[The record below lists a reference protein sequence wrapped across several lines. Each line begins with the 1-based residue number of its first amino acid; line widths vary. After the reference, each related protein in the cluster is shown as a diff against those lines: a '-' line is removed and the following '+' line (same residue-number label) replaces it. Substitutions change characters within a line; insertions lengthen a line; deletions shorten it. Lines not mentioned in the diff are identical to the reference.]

1 MEHDGTNLAA
11 TEAVRSVQVLKI
23 DGYCATATLGPSEF
37 IKSRW
42 NIDGHEWEICF
53 YPDFW
58 QFLEDM
64 EEMYPLDEDY
74 ISEWVALKLILVSE
88 PQRDKL
94 RVNLSCRLVCPSPHL
109 DPSQEKNVSHVFHR
123 GSKCSPEVLLMP
135 KHDLPSSGYIVNDSL
150 TVECTITVLGDLD
163 TVGKEQ
169 PLPVPP
175 PSDLRQHL
183 SELLESQHG
192 ADITFHISGESFA
205 AHKVILAARSPV
217 FKAKFFGSMQETSS
231 ESVVIEDME
240 AAVFKSM
247 LQFIYTD
254 MAPELDGDLEPQAAA
269 TRAQHLLVAA
279 DRYGLNRLKLICEC
293 KLSGGIDIGTAA
305 TTLALAEQHH
315 CSLLKAKCLEFVTKS
330 PETLDAV
337 LATDGYAHLVASC
350 PLVLTEL
357 LRAACGRKI

>member
-1 MEHDGTNLAA
+1 MET
-11 TEAVRSVQVLKI
+11 
-23 DGYCATATLGPSEF
+23 SEF

-42 NIDGHEWEICF
+42 NIYGHEWEVRF
-53 YPDFW
+53 YPNYWHFFEDLEETYY
-58 QFLEDM
+58 QFD
-64 EEMYPLDEDY
+64 DDY
-74 ISEWVALKLILVSE
+74 HTEWVALKLILVSE

-94 RVNLSCRLVCPSPHL
+94 RVNLSCRLVCPSQHL
-109 DPSQEKNVSHVFHR
+109 DPSEEKIVSHVFDSH
-123 GSKCSPEVLLMP
+123 SKCSPEVLLMP
-135 KHDLPSSGYIVNDSL
+135 KHVLPSSGYIVNDSL
-150 TVECTITVLGDLD
+150 TVECTITVLGHFD
-163 TVGKEQ
+163 TADKEQ

-175 PSDLRQHL
+175 PSDLHQHL
-183 SELLESQHG
+183 GELLESQDG
-192 ADITFHISGESFA
+192 ADITFHVSGESFA

-217 FKAKFFGSMQETSS
+217 FKAKFFGGMEETSS

-247 LQFIYTD
+247 LHFIYTD

-269 TRAQHLLVAA
+269 TKAQHLLAAA

-293 KLSGGIDIGTAA
+293 KLSGGIDIGIAA

-357 LRAACGRKI
+357 LRAARGRKI

>member
-1 MEHDGTNLAA
+1 MENDGTNLTV
-11 TEAVRSVQVLKI
+11 TEAVRSVQLLKI
-23 DGYCATATLGPSEF
+23 DGYCATAAMDPSEF

-42 NIDGHEWEICF
+42 NIDGHEWEIRF
-53 YPDFW
+53 YPYHCHFFD
-58 QFLEDM
+58 D
-64 EEMYPLDEDY
+64 EEMICPFDDELDH
-74 ISEWVALKLILVSE
+74 SEWVALKLILVSE

-94 RVNLSCRLVCPSPHL
+94 RVNLSCRLVCPSQHL
-109 DPSQEKNVSHVFHR
+109 DPSQEKTVSHVFNRH
-123 GSKCSPEVLLMP
+123 SKCSPEVLLML
-135 KHDLPSSGYIVNDSL
+135 KHELPSSGYIVNDSL

-163 TVGKEQ
+163 TADKE
-169 PLPVPP
+169 PVPP

-183 SELLESQHG
+183 GELLESQDG
-192 ADITFHISGESFA
+192 ADIRFHISGESFA

-217 FKAKFFGSMQETSS
+217 FKAQFFGGMQETSS
-231 ESVVIEDME
+231 ESLVIEDME

-247 LQFIYTD
+247 LHFIYTD
-254 MAPELDGDLEPQAAA
+254 MAPELDGDLEPQA
-269 TRAQHLLVAA
+269 TLIMAQHLLAAA
-279 DRYGLNRLKLICEC
+279 DRYELNRLKLICEC

-315 CSLLKAKCLEFVTKS
+315 CTLLKAKCLEFITKS

>member
-1 MEHDGTNLAA
+1 MEHDGTNLTV
-11 TEAVRSVQVLKI
+11 TEVVRSVQLLKI
-23 DGYCATATLGPSEF
+23 DGYRATSTLGPSEF

-42 NIDGHEWEICF
+42 NIDGHEWEIRF
-53 YPDFW
+53 YPEYWHYF
-58 QFLEDM
+58 EDL
-64 EEMYPLDEDY
+64 EEMYYPIDDH
-74 ISEWVALKLILVSE
+74 SEWVALKLILVSE

-94 RVNLSCRLVCPSPHL
+94 RVNLSCRLVCPSRHL
-109 DPSQEKNVSHVFHR
+109 KPSQEKNVSHVFHS

-163 TVGKEQ
+163 TADKEQ

-183 SELLESQHG
+183 GELLESQDG

-205 AHKVILAARSPV
+205 AHKGILAARSPV
-217 FKAKFFGSMQETSS
+217 FKAMFFGGMQETSS
-231 ESVVIEDME
+231 EPVVIEDME

-357 LRAACGRKI
+357 LRAA